1 MLSFLNFGK
10 KKRKTRSKKG
20 RKPPAKILK
29 MCRRFKIKCTKKVGK
44 RRVYKS
50 ASALKKQLKRKM
62 RKSRKSRRK
71 SRKSRKSR
79 RRRVSRFGFS
89 FVALKGRRSRFGAT
103 PAAFNQP
110 GNYGY
115 NQAVVQNPGILSQ
128 TSQVVTSGS
137 NSTRPQSMQLGSG
150 NIPTYGTNRKFFT
163 ESVPTMPPP
172 EWFVMGQPDGPPVPV
187 GSPFYGYKT
196 PFGRRRKV
204 RRTRR
209 RYNVKGSKCNKL
221 KARKCRSDPNCT
233 YTKRGCRRRK
243 STASKGVVYEG
254 PSLEFGRRRRR
265 RN

>member
-1 MLSFLNFGK
+1 MLSLLNFGK
-10 KKRKTRSKKG
+10 KKRKSRSKKG

-29 MCRRFKIKCTKKVGK
+29 MCKRFKIKCTKKVGK

-50 ASALKKQLKRKM
+50 AATLKKQLKRKM
-62 RKSRKSRRK
+62 RKVRRRKSGKKSRRT
-71 SRKSRKSR
+71 
-79 RRRVSRFGFS
+79 RRRVSSFGFS
-89 FVALKGRRSRFGAT
+89 FGALKTRRSRFGAT

-128 TSQVVTSGS
+128 TSQVVTAESNGS
-137 NSTRPQSMQLGSG
+137 RPTQMQLPPG
-150 NIPTYGTNRKFFT
+150 NIPTYGTNKMFFT
-163 ESVPTMPPP
+163 ESVPTTVPP

-204 RRTRR
+204 RR
-209 RYNVKGSKCNKL
+209 RYNVKGSQCNKL
-221 KARKCRSDPNCT
+221 RARKCRSSPNCT

-243 STASKGVVYEG
+243 GTRTGKVVYEG
-254 PSLEFGRRRRR
+254 PSLEFGRRW
-265 RN
+265 